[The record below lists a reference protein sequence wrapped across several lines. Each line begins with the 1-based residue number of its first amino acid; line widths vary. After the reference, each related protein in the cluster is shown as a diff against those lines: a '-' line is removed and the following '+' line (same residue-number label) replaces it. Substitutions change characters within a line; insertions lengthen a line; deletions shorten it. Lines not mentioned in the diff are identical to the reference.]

1 LYQVEQM
8 ASQQLFSRTN
18 VAKILGVSQVY
29 LGRLFFKLA
38 VRPHRSR
45 AVDLFTPA
53 QLKTITKLC
62 PCFPADFE
70 EKEDGHR
77 FR

>member
-1 LYQVEQM
+1 M
-8 ASQQLFSRTN
+8 ATQQLFSRTD

-29 LGRLFFKLA
+29 LGRLFIKLA
-38 VRPHRSR
+38 LRPQYRSR

-62 PCFPADFE
+62 N
-70 EKEDGHR
+70 KQN
-77 FR
+77 